1 MNVTKRMLGAALSL
15 SLLLG
20 LLGAQVSAVNKF
32 SDVKQSD
39 WFCDAVDYVSKN
51 GLMSGTSET
60 LFSPERTADRGM
72 LVSILHRM
80 DGAPAAAGA
89 AFSDVD
95 KSKYYAPAVS
105 WASANGIVSGYAD
118 GRFLPESPVTR
129 EQLALILYRYT
140 QYRGISTS
148 NGGSLSGFADVSSVS
163 AYASEAMRWAVG
175 KGFITGTDATHLT
188 PQGTATRGQLA
199 LILMRYHSDKHT
211 GAAPKDATLIAY
223 PISVSSQNTQTVT
236 KSSVAIQDPSI
247 YCGTS
252 LTEDSLKI
260 SGNYNAYYFS
270 GAAQDKSVLESY
282 VNTLCSG
289 TYNLKLVKTFHLAY
303 SASTQFSWG
312 LDYTGTGAVT
322 EKMDVPSTEASCNI
336 CVFGTVDQ
344 NGLRASVWIPQEMEI
359 TDLGLRYG
367 AQSQPSTLAGPSAN
381 AGLYK
386 LADGSFRTT
395 DDRLSTGIGEAAI
408 LRDGVK
414 YTTTASYSKDTLLN
428 REELSVGN
436 FYQKETLFFSA
447 PAGQTISGDLYD
459 RQDLARNESW
469 LNQSINPLTSAD
481 DFTKYTWTLFFGAGH
496 DNDFITPLTSTYNE
510 FKELTVRV
518 MYYAPNQ
525 EAVYYIYAE
534 FTSAPYAVE
543 ALCAVDLSG
552 KVPAPT
558 PTPTPSPSP
567 TPTPGT

>member
-1 MNVTKRMLGAALSL
+1 MHMRK
-15 SLLLG
+15 SLLSG
-20 LLGAQVSAVNKF
+20 LLAFSLLAGLLAAQVSAANPF
-32 SDVKQSD
+32 TDVKQSD
-39 WFCDAVDYVSKN
+39 WFYEAVDYVNKN
-51 GLMSGTSET
+51 GLMSGTTSST
-60 LFSPERTADRGM
+60 FSPERTANRGM

-80 DGAPAAAGA
+80 DGSPAASGA

-118 GRFLPESPVTR
+118 GRFLPESAVTR

-148 NGGSLSGFADVSSVS
+148 TNGTLSAFTDTSSVS
-163 AYASEAMRWAVG
+163 AYAVDAMRWAVG
-175 KGFITGTDATHLT
+175 KGFISGTDATHLT

-199 LILMRYHSDKHT
+199 LILMRYHSDRNT
-211 GAAPKDATLIAY
+211 GAAPKDAALVAY
-223 PISVSSQNTQTVT
+223 PISTGSQSTQTVT
-236 KSSVAIQDPSI
+236 RSSVAIQDPSI

-260 SGNYNAYYFS
+260 SGNYNVYYFS
-270 GAAQDKSVLESY
+270 GAAGDKAVLESY
-282 VNTLCSG
+282 VNALCAG
-289 TYNLKLVKTFHLAY
+289 NYNLKLAKTFQMVY

-322 EKMDVPSTEASCNI
+322 EKMEVPNTESSCNI
-336 CVFGTVDQ
+336 CVVGTVDQ
-344 NGLRASVWIPQEMEI
+344 NGLRAAVWIPQEMTV

-367 AQSQPSTLAGPSAN
+367 TQTQSAAPAGPSAG

-395 DDRLSTGIGEAAI
+395 DGRLSTTLGKATV
-408 LRDGVK
+408 LRDSTK
-414 YTTTASYSKDTLLN
+414 YSTSASFSKDTLLN
-428 REELSVGN
+428 REELSLGN
-436 FYQKETLFFSA
+436 FYQTETLFFSA
-447 PAGQTISGDLYD
+447 PAGQTVSGDLYG
-459 RQDLARNESW
+459 RKDLARSEAW
-469 LNQSINPLTSAD
+469 LNQSVNPLKSAG
-481 DFTKYTWTLFFGAGH
+481 DFSKYTWTLFFGAGH
-496 DNDFITPLTSTYNE
+496 DRDFITPLTGNYNE

-525 EAVYYIYAE
+525 EAVYYLYAE
-534 FTSAPYAVE
+534 FTSAPYEVE

-552 KVPAPT
+552 K
-558 PTPTPSPSP
+558 TPSPSP
-567 TPTPGT
+567 SPSPSPAPAA